1 MSYQSAAALQAAVFA
16 SLSADAGLAALIG
29 TAIHDAP
36 PPGTPPGTYVVL
48 GTEEAFDRSDVTGA
62 GAEHALTISVLSDA
76 AGFVTAKTVAGRV
89 CTVMAA
95 PLPPLA
101 VGRLVAVWFDRA
113 TARRL
118 EGGQTQ
124 RIDLRFRARIEG

>member
-1 MSYQSAAALQAAVFA
+1 MSYQSAAALQGAVYARLSTDAA
-16 SLSADAGLAALIG
+16 LAALIG

-48 GTEEAFDRSDVTGA
+48 GAEEAFDRSDVTGP

-76 AGFVTAKTVAGRV
+76 AGFMTAKTVAARV
-89 CTVMAA
+89 CAA
-95 PLPPLA
+95 MEDPLPPLA
-101 VGRLVAVWFDRA
+101 TGRVVAVWFDRA

-118 EGGQTQ
+118 EGGLTQ